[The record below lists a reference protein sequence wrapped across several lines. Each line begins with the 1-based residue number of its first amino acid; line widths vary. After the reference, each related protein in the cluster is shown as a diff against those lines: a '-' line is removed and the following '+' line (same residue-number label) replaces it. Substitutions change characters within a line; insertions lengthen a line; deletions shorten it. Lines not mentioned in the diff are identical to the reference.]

1 MSTRARE
8 TESTTADDGF
18 HAGSGG
24 EGAAAKDKTRPATP
38 DSTRGGEPDT
48 MGRWFMATILGR
60 LGSGVYSACTPGSGR
75 AGCRQDLQD
84 DDDVTMPGFPSTSTR

>member
-1 MSTRARE
+1 VSTRARE

-48 MGRWFMATILGR
+48 MGRWFMATILFWRG
-60 LGSGVYSACTPGSGR
+60 GT
-75 AGCRQDLQD
+75 D
-84 DDDVTMPGFPSTSTR
+84 TRRSMRCGLFVGERV

>member
-1 MSTRARE
+1 VSTRARE

-48 MGRWFMATILGR
+48 MGRWFMATILAR
-60 LGSGVYSACTPGSGR
+60 FHSSFLESGG
-75 AGCRQDLQD
+75 
-84 DDDVTMPGFPSTSTR
+84 